1 MNQAIHPLDLLQWLV
16 GPALTVGGAAST
28 RALTGVIEV
37 EDTADLVLE
46 HATAFGSVRSV
57 FYATNVNAFDAPV
70 TLDILTEGAELSLR
84 RDLTVR
90 HGDGHVDVV
99 GEDRAPTAGRSY
111 WGASHQL
118 LIEDFYA
125 SLGSEERFWIGAEE
139 ATASLRLIKDVYA
152 HSYAR
157 ASGSSRT
164 ALLAI
169 NGKRLPAWPVPA

>member
-1 MNQAIHPLDLLQWLV
+1 MPNVRCGAGELV
-16 GPALTVGGAAST
+16 VCPALARELLPIERATVADG
-28 RALTGVIEV
+28 IEGQRRHTV
-37 EDTADLVLE
+37 YLPICV
-46 HATAFGSVRSV
+46 GSVRSA
-57 FYATNVNAFDAPV
+57 FYATNVHAVDAPV
-70 TLDILTEGAELSLR
+70 TLDILTECAELSLR

-118 LIEDFYA
+118 LIEDFYV

-152 HSYAR
+152 RS
-157 ASGSSRT
+157 
-164 ALLAI
+164 
-169 NGKRLPAWPVPA
+169 